1 MAKDVIKKWHEYRKA
16 KKEMLKA
23 ESDIVV
29 TELLPVSNVCKK
41 NIVVTGNLNSTTTPV
56 VCKHFQADDFCDNP
70 NCPMFGENARYI
82 FALRKYK
89 EARSEFISSLV
100 FWRSK

>member
-1 MAKDVIKKWHEYRKA
+1 MGNNIIKNFQEYYAARKDVLEA
-16 KKEMLKA
+16 K
-23 ESDIVV
+23 SDI
-29 TELLPVSNVCKK
+29 SISDSMSGANVCRK
-41 NIVVTGNLNSTTTPV
+41 NLEFTGKTTPV

-100 FWRSK
+100 FWHSK